1 MKKLTLDIVIPQLAE
16 KGGMDKIINRFAL
29 WLKHKGEMC
38 VRIIQCVD
46 TGLIWWDPKINV
58 TSLYKAEE
66 IPNFMAAAIKYGEYM
81 DDTYQPDVIL
91 AAGWPVTI
99 TIVAEALKKTK
110 TRRSLIFAWPHM
122 MFAEAE
128 KVGVGNVACLNDADA
143 VFAISGKIETEIKGA
158 SISIPTIRINNSIE
172 PPLRRRDKESNQGGL
187 KYNLLYVGRLIDSK
201 NLNLIFRALKETK
214 HSWTLRVVG
223 DGEMQKTIDNCNEY
237 GIQNR
242 VTFDGFREDPWGKME
257 EADFCIVASDYEG
270 FCLVIP
276 EALARGIPVITTP
289 VGVATEIITNGVNG
303 YLFGINDDKMLVEI
317 LDMIGEGKLPVPY
330 PGDCISS
337 AKPYEDDEVFIDY
350 EKKIIDTYQRICDDK
365 QVPFG
370 GKMKTKIYMAA
381 HEKYD
386 PPKMEGYVP
395 IQVGA
400 ALHEPLGYLRDDD
413 GENISDKNPYY
424 SELTALYWMW
434 KNDKTSDILGLVH
447 YRRVFLTEGNYI
459 LETPKIPGLL
469 EQADV
474 ILPEILT
481 FDKGTVESQFLEQH
495 HPEDLHELRKAIE
508 KLYPDYLDDYEKVM
522 SGKTTYCCNMMI
534 AKAELVK
541 DYAAW
546 LFDILFEVEKHL
558 DISSYDTYNKRIF
571 GFLSE
576 RLLTLYVWHNH
587 LKIKELIIGATEEK
601 AETREY
607 IAETRRLIEEKKYE
621 EGYGKMLYILE
632 HRPDCFLNN
641 SDIHNTLTYQWYLLK
656 IRHAEEKSGYISG
669 LWESGYDVPQ
679 LIEAMKRIQSDV
691 DGDGNIKYSIK
702 HNASAV
708 MIHMICDMLH
718 LDVNREIQVLAAYA
732 DAYMAAGDQNKA
744 MDFAKLAM
752 EMGNQTEQAQHKL
765 PELEADIPL
774 NMDMLYE
781 VAAEFGDGEE
791 LIISYPKDDAMDPQY
806 ATALDYQM
814 LTYSG
819 FEMTS
824 RNDLGTGRIS
834 INAIRREP
842 YIQTENAAKYN
853 MVYVLCPARIKSGG
867 EELLHQLVYRILSM
881 GGNAAIAYY
890 NCDDRPDCNPAF
902 VKYVAGHMCHEE
914 DIEDVPGN
922 AVVIPEIGFTYIG
935 KYKNALTMHW
945 WLSVDNFFKA
955 ADAFGIKRDAALQQV
970 MEADMHLCQSYYAVD
985 FLHKE
990 NVPEEKIKYLS
1001 DYINSLYIENALNT
1015 ETSTVRMNR
1024 LLYNPA
1030 KGYEFTKK
1038 ILGALPKDIEA
1049 KAIENMTNDEV
1060 MQLMKSSKVYIDFG
1074 EHPGK
1079 DRIPREAALCG
1090 LIVITG
1096 RRGAAA
1102 FSKDVSIP
1110 DIYRIDETV
1119 AKIEDI
1125 VSVIKTSVDEYDLKI
1140 RDFDAYR
1147 ERIMAE
1153 EKVFEEDVFRLFL
1166 GEP

>member
-1 MKKLTLDIVIPQLAE
+1 MK
-16 KGGMDKIINRFAL
+16 
-29 WLKHKGEMC
+29 
-38 VRIIQCVD
+38 
-46 TGLIWWDPKINV
+46 
-58 TSLYKAEE
+58 TSL
-66 IPNFMAAAIKYGEYM
+66 
-81 DDTYQPDVIL
+81 
-91 AAGWPVTI
+91 
-99 TIVAEALKKTK
+99 
-110 TRRSLIFAWPHM
+110 
-122 MFAEAE
+122 
-128 KVGVGNVACLNDADA
+128 
-143 VFAISGKIETEIKGA
+143 
-158 SISIPTIRINNSIE
+158 
-172 PPLRRRDKESNQGGL
+172 
-187 KYNLLYVGRLIDSK
+187 
-201 NLNLIFRALKETK
+201 
-214 HSWTLRVVG
+214 
-223 DGEMQKTIDNCNEY
+223 
-237 GIQNR
+237 
-242 VTFDGFREDPWGKME
+242 
-257 EADFCIVASDYEG
+257 
-270 FCLVIP
+270 
-276 EALARGIPVITTP
+276 
-289 VGVATEIITNGVNG
+289 
-303 YLFGINDDKMLVEI
+303 
-317 LDMIGEGKLPVPY
+317 
-330 PGDCISS
+330 
-337 AKPYEDDEVFIDY
+337 
-350 EKKIIDTYQRICDDK
+350 
-365 QVPFG
+365 
-370 GKMKTKIYMAA
+370 YMAA
-381 HEKYD
+381 HERFE
-386 PPKMEGYVP
+386 PPKMEGYIP

-400 ALHEPLGYLRDDD
+400 ALHEPLGYPRDDE

-434 KNDKTSDILGLVH
+434 KNDKVSDIMGLVH

-459 LETPKIPGLL
+459 LETAKIPGLL

-481 FDKGTVESQFLEQH
+481 FDRGTVESQFLEQH

-508 KLYPDYLDDYEKVM
+508 KLYPDYLGDYEKVM

-558 DISSYDTYNKRIF
+558 DISSYDTYNKRIY

-576 RLLTLYVWHNH
+576 RLLTLYVWHNN
-587 LKIKELIIGATEEK
+587 LSIKELKIGATEEK

-607 IAETRRLIEEKKYE
+607 IAETRRLIEEGHYKGGYE
-621 EGYGKMLYILE
+621 KMLDILE
-632 HRPDCFLNN
+632 HRPDCFLEN
-641 SDIHNTLTYQWYLLK
+641 SDIHRTLTNQWYLLN
-656 IRHAEEKSGYISG
+656 IRHGEDISG
-669 LWESGYDVPQ
+669 AVSGVWSMGYSAPK
-679 LIEAMKRIQSDV
+679 LIEVMQTIQGEISEGSTLDYSVSQDV
-691 DGDGNIKYSIK
+691 SPI
-702 HNASAV
+702 
-708 MIHMICDMLH
+708 MIHMLFDMMH
-718 LDVNREIQVLAAYA
+718 ADINTEMKVMAAFA
-732 DAYMAAGDQNKA
+732 EKYMAVNNPNR
-744 MDFAKLAM
+744 AM
-752 EMGNQTEQAQHKL
+752 EFANIAMEIGKKAETKTPSL

-781 VAAEFGDGEE
+781 VASEFGDGEE
-791 LIISYPKDDAMDPQY
+791 LIISYPKDDTMSSQE

-824 RNDLGTGRIS
+824 RNDQGDGRIS

-842 YIQTENAAKYN
+842 YRKTENTAKYN

-902 VKYVAGHMCHEE
+902 VKYAAGHMCHEE

-955 ADAFGIKRDAALQQV
+955 ADTFGIKRDAALQQV
-970 MEADMHLCQSYYAVD
+970 MKADLHLCQSYYAVD

-1001 DYINSLYIENALNT
+1001 DYINSLYIENALNLKT
-1015 ETSTVRMNR
+1015 DTVRKNR

-1030 KGYEFTKK
+1030 KGYEYTKK
-1038 ILGALPKDIEA
+1038 VLSALPKDIEA
-1049 KAIENMTNDEV
+1049 TAIENMTNDEV

-1079 DRIPREAALCG
+1079 DRMPREAALCG

-1102 FSKDVSIP
+1102 FSEDVSIP
-1110 DIYRIDETV
+1110 DIYRMDETA

-1125 VSVIKTSVDEYDLKI
+1125 VSVIKTSVDEYDIKI

-1147 ERIMAE
+1147 EKIIAE
-1153 EKVFEEDVFRLFL
+1153 EAIFEEDVFRLFL